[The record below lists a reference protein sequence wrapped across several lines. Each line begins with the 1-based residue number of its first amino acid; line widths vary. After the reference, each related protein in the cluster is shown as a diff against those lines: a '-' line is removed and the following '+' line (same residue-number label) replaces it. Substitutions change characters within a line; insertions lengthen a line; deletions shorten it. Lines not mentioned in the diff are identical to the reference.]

1 MTTFFLILISAVILI
16 CVWLNNI
23 SSRIGV
29 PTLLAFIV
37 LGILFANNGIIPLD
51 FEDRELARETCTV
64 ALVFIMF
71 YGGFGTRWESAR
83 PIAREA
89 VLLASLGVVLTAGLT
104 GLFCHFALGW
114 SWIESMLMGSVISST
129 DAASVFSI
137 LRSKKLG
144 LRNNTAPLLEMESG
158 SNDPCSYML
167 TAIFL
172 SAADMQG
179 QGMSGWG
186 LVWMTTAQIAFGALG
201 GFGIARLAGI
211 ALDRF
216 RIKGAGFDSLFILA
230 VAIASYAVPDL
241 VGGNGYLSAYIVGI
255 ILGNREFSNKKA
267 LVGFFD
273 GVTGLMQVIIFFMLG
288 LLVRP
293 EMLHRAILPALAI
306 FVFLL
311 LAARP
316 LAVGAILTPFR
327 RYSFRQ
333 QCLISFAG
341 LRGAASIVFAIMA
354 TSGAYSPHNDIFG
367 IVFCIVLL
375 SISLQGSL
383 IPFVSRKLR
392 MTDSGEDVMKTFNDF
407 ADDSQLQFTVVEIG
421 PKSSWKGKTV
431 RELGLPRGLL
441 LALVLRNGVRIAP
454 KGLTVLLE
462 GDRVIIVSRAF
473 EDSSVCFRETVLLP
487 GNELIGKRLNEC
499 RKSGVIILIRRN
511 DRDIIPSGDTL
522 LKEDDRL
529 VIFTGD

>member
-16 CVWLNNI
+16 CVWLNNL
-23 SSRIGV
+23 SSKIGV
-29 PTLLAFIV
+29 PTLLAFIL
-37 LGILFANNGIIPLD
+37 LGILFANNGLIPID
-51 FEDRELARETCTV
+51 FEDRELAKETCTV
-64 ALVFIMF
+64 ALIFIMF

-89 VLLASLGVVLTAGLT
+89 VLLASLGVVLTAGLI
-104 GLFCHFALGW
+104 GLFCRFALGW

-137 LRSKKLG
+137 LRSKRLG
-144 LRNNTAPLLEMESG
+144 LKNNTAPLLEMESG

-167 TAIFL
+167 TVIFL
-172 SAADMQG
+172 SVADIRS

-186 LVWMTTAQIAFGALG
+186 IMWMTTAQIAFGALG
-201 GFGIARLAGI
+201 GFGIAKLACM
-211 ALDRF
+211 ALDKFRF
-216 RIKGAGFDSLFILA
+216 KGSGFDSLFILA
-230 VAIASYAVPDL
+230 VAMTSYAIPDL
-241 VGGNGYLSAYIVGI
+241 IGGNGYLSAYIVGI
-255 ILGNREFSNKKA
+255 ILGNREFSNKKS

-293 EMLHRAILPALAI
+293 AMLHKAILPALAI
-306 FVFLL
+306 FFFLL
-311 LAARP
+311 IVARP
-316 LAVGAILTPFR
+316 LAVGAILTPAR
-327 RYSFRQ
+327 KYSFRQ
-333 QCLISFAG
+333 QTLVSFAG

-354 TSGAYSPHNDIFG
+354 TSGTFTPQNDIFG

-383 IPFVSRKLR
+383 IPFAARKLA
-392 MTDSGEDVMKTFNDF
+392 MTDAGENVMKTFNDF
-407 ADDSQLQFTVVEIG
+407 ADDSQMQFTVVEIG

-431 RELGLPRGLL
+431 RELGLPKGLL
-441 LALVLRNGVRIAP
+441 LALVLRNDMRIAP

-462 GDRVIIVSRAF
+462 GDRVIIVSRSF
-473 EDSSVCFRETVLLP
+473 EDSSVSFNEKTLLP
-487 GNELIGKRLNEC
+487 GNELIGKHLHEC
-499 RKSGVIILIRRN
+499 RKAGVILLIRRG
-511 DRDIIPSGDTL
+511 DKDIIPSGDTL

-529 VIFTGD
+529 VIFNGD

>member
-1 MTTFFLILISAVILI
+1 MTTFFLILISTVILI
-16 CVWLNNI
+16 CVWLNNL
-23 SSRIGV
+23 SSKIGV
-29 PTLLAFIV
+29 PTLLAFIL
-37 LGILFANNGIIPLD
+37 LGILFANNGLIPID
-51 FEDRELARETCTV
+51 FEDRELAKETCTV
-64 ALVFIMF
+64 ALIFIMF

-137 LRSKKLG
+137 LRSKRLG
-144 LRNNTAPLLEMESG
+144 LKNNTAPLLEMESG

-167 TAIFL
+167 TVIFL
-172 SAADMQG
+172 SVANVQS

-186 LVWMTTAQIAFGALG
+186 IVWMTTAQIAFGALG
-201 GFGIARLAGI
+201 GFGIAKLAGI
-211 ALDRF
+211 ALDKF

-230 VAIASYAVPDL
+230 VALASYAIPDL
-241 VGGNGYLSAYIVGI
+241 IGGNGYLSAYIVGI

-293 EMLHRAILPALAI
+293 AMLHKAILPALAI
-306 FVFLL
+306 FFFLL
-311 LAARP
+311 IVARP
-316 LAVGAILTPFR
+316 LAVGAILTPVR
-327 RYSFRQ
+327 KYSFSQ
-333 QCLISFAG
+333 QCLVSFAG

-354 TSGAYSPHNDIFG
+354 TSGDFPMVNDIFG

-383 IPFVSRKLR
+383 IPFTARKLG
-392 MTDSGEDVMKTFNDF
+392 MTDAGEDVMKTFNDF
-407 ADDSQLQFTVVEIG
+407 ADDSQMQFTVVEIG

-431 RELGLPRGLL
+431 RELGLPKGLL
-441 LALVLRNGVRIAP
+441 LALVLRNDMRIAP

-462 GDRVIIVSRAF
+462 GDRVIIVSRSF
-473 EDSSVCFRETVLLP
+473 EDSSVSFHEKTLLP
-487 GNELIGKRLNEC
+487 GNELIGKHLHEC
-499 RKSGVIILIRRN
+499 RKAGIILLIRRG
-511 DRDIIPSGDTL
+511 DKDIIPSGDTL

-529 VIFTGD
+529 VIFNGD

>member
-186 LVWMTTAQIAFGALG
+186 LV
-201 GFGIARLAGI
+201 
-211 ALDRF
+211 
-216 RIKGAGFDSLFILA
+216 
-230 VAIASYAVPDL
+230 
-241 VGGNGYLSAYIVGI
+241 
-255 ILGNREFSNKKA
+255 
-267 LVGFFD
+267 
-273 GVTGLMQVIIFFMLG
+273 
-288 LLVRP
+288 
-293 EMLHRAILPALAI
+293 
-306 FVFLL
+306 
-311 LAARP
+311 
-316 LAVGAILTPFR
+316 
-327 RYSFRQ
+327 
-333 QCLISFAG
+333 
-341 LRGAASIVFAIMA
+341 
-354 TSGAYSPHNDIFG
+354 
-367 IVFCIVLL
+367 
-375 SISLQGSL
+375 
-383 IPFVSRKLR
+383 
-392 MTDSGEDVMKTFNDF
+392 
-407 ADDSQLQFTVVEIG
+407 
-421 PKSSWKGKTV
+421 
-431 RELGLPRGLL
+431 
-441 LALVLRNGVRIAP
+441 
-454 KGLTVLLE
+454 
-462 GDRVIIVSRAF
+462 
-473 EDSSVCFRETVLLP
+473 
-487 GNELIGKRLNEC
+487 
-499 RKSGVIILIRRN
+499 
-511 DRDIIPSGDTL
+511 
-522 LKEDDRL
+522 
-529 VIFTGD
+529 